1 LFIEQSIK
9 NNIFNHPMYN
19 KFKKIDP
26 KECFEKGYNAMPM
39 ITLFPIAY
47 YKHGI
52 KCIKFA
58 ASKFL

>member
-1 LFIEQSIK
+1 
-9 NNIFNHPMYN
+9 MYN
-19 KFKKIDP
+19 KLKFLDP

-47 YKHGI
+47 YKNGI

-58 ASKFL
+58 ASKIL